1 MILAPSVTT
10 MSQQSDAPND
20 SALPEAYAMSP
31 TRPGMR
37 TINALHT
44 EIARLTEARD
54 ALVAGLTYAES

>member
-1 MILAPSVTT
+1 